1 MWIEELSMTIQ
12 ERPTAARRLPGEAG
26 LPLIGNTLKFANG
39 RMSATHEWYEKYGPV
54 SWTRA
59 VGQLW
64 VNVEGPDA
72 CGAVLQD
79 RERVYDASGWKLLIG
94 PFFNRGL
101 MLLDGQEHHRHR
113 RIMQEAFTAERLA
126 RYLEPMNETI
136 ADGLANW
143 PTGRLRFY
151 PAIKQLTLD
160 VATRTFM
167 ADEVGAASKRVNR
180 AFSDTVRAATAFIRV
195 PVPGLRWSR
204 GLAGRRLLENYLR
217 PRIAERRAGDG
228 TDLFS
233 ALCHVRSEDGERFS
247 DDDIVNHMIFL
258 LMAAHDTST
267 STLTTMAYYLARHP
281 EWQERCRAES
291 RAIGSGPIRYSDLDR
306 LTSLDLVMKESMR
319 LVPPVPGITRRAN
332 RETELLGY
340 RVPAG
345 AYVAVHLW
353 GLHHLPELWPD
364 PERFD
369 PERFAEH
376 RREDKVHRH
385 AYMPFGNGVHKCIGM
400 YFGGMEIKAAMHQ
413 MLQRWRLTVEPGY
426 KMPID
431 WVSLPRP
438 KDGLPIHLHRL

>member
-1 MWIEELSMTIQ
+1 MTSA
-12 ERPTAARRLPGEAG
+12 PATKRLPGEPG

-39 RMSATHEWYEKYGPV
+39 KMTATHEWYEKYGAV

-79 RERVYDASGWKLLIG
+79 RDRVFDASGWTLLIG
-94 PFFNRGL
+94 PFFHRGL
-101 MLLDGQEHHRHR
+101 MLLDGHEHHRHR
-113 RIMQEAFTAERLA
+113 RIMQEAFTSDRLA
-126 RYLEPMNETI
+126 GYLDPMNETI
-136 ADGLANW
+136 ADGLATW

-151 PAIKQLTLD
+151 PAVKQLTLD

-167 ADEVGAASKRVNR
+167 ADQVGAASDRVNR

-195 PVPGLRWSR
+195 PVPGLRWAR

-217 PRIAERRAGDG
+217 PRIAERRESNGN
-228 TDLFS
+228 DLFS
-233 ALCHVRSEDGERFS
+233 ALCHVRTDDGERFS

-281 EWQERCRAES
+281 EWQDRCRAES
-291 RAIGSGPIRYSDLDR
+291 LALGAGPIRYPDLDR

-319 LVPPVPGITRRAN
+319 LVTPVPGVTRRAN

-340 RVPAG
+340 RVPTG
-345 AYVAVHLW
+345 AYLAVHLW

-376 RREDKVHRH
+376 RREDKVHRY
-385 AYMPFGNGVHKCIGM
+385 AYMPFGNGIHKCIGM

-413 MLQRWRLTVEPGY
+413 MLQRWRLSVEPGY
-426 KMPID
+426 TMPID

>member
-160 VATRTFM
+160 VATRTFV

-291 RAIGSGPIRYSDLDR
+291 RAIGSGPITYSDLDR

>member
-1 MWIEELSMTIQ
+1 MTIQ

-160 VATRTFM
+160 VATRTFV